1 MSLPNYLAKIKSAG
15 VYRYVFD
22 KTDIPESQRDSI
34 RLVVGFSEKGPFNTP
49 VYIDESDDFIRT
61 FGNISR
67 RMERKGIFFH
77 RMALQAL
84 KAGPIVCLNLK
95 PFNAG
100 TKTEGDVV
108 KPDAEMSTVYA
119 FNASDVKTETELK
132 WVVYDKSIKDFVIC
146 DSRAA
151 AEQILAQ
158 IPSVDTV
165 INPETD
171 EETHAIRPTGYTIP
185 TSGNTNAQADNSNAS
200 PIGIRAIVSE
210 SELEDNIYAENVKLA
225 VVSIIDDRDGN
236 PRIISTTIRKAVID
250 DTQEC
255 GYRLTEIT
263 AQDENTFS
271 CNAEI
276 KAKINGFNNVNIDVI
291 NLVFDGTDKWYPGAG
306 SFKTASEQLS
316 ESSEAFELI
325 NGRNSSS
332 NAPYNPWTESTVKF
346 KPTDDSVSTTSYQF
360 SAVQEI
366 KVLAA
371 EAAGGNK
378 YRYLTAGEVS
388 VDLTIT
394 GTPVENSENNENET
408 TSTEVNNIGYSEDTI
423 TPVWMK
429 KQNMHAVKALA
440 YVASPEGGRAQ
451 EGKPGLTAIFNT
463 NRFWKVDAERLHD
476 IKAIPESN
484 TTSEQASNAMFDGKS
499 VNDYIRIVQTG
510 SEDDSCTVFIRPYV
524 PTNYNIKISDWYS
537 AEVSDEM
544 PPYMEPIKDHY
555 LSEFFVEIYVFKGNL
570 TKPDLYAETGTL
582 GSYLNPTGKWQPFCY
597 VDTEGNLKTNPLYV
611 DAYGEPAD
619 ALDAMSEV
627 TTSNFVNRYAG
638 ICFPS
643 FKDANGNFVDIASVF
658 NRDYQEHKMLLA
670 MNENL
675 LDEAYD
681 FDDNENDIYDDE
693 NVPMI
698 HEDEAQENVSGYVHA
713 LCSAVSSGDHQVAGD
728 ITSELLDPNN
738 TPDDQL
744 DDTPNTNYIGFNPVS
759 AECNGLYIKGYKYKS
774 IKRSEK
780 GQALQT
786 KILKVLNYK
795 GIREALTNNID
806 IDYKYIIDTFQT
818 YPALA
823 MKSQFTSIAKDKFN
837 CLAILNFPPMVE
849 ILDKVGWKNY
859 QGGFDMKQILRKGNI
874 SLPSEAQGA
883 SFAAF
888 YTQLQ
893 MTDGSVKFTVP
904 SAALVSNLFISK
916 RALRLPYY
924 IVAGPNYGRIND
936 SAVVGPDYNYA
947 RADLDVLEPFGVNAI
962 IHIPRQGI
970 IINGNQTAKQTP
982 VTSLS
987 KVHVR
992 ELVTFLQ
999 DELEEMLLGYQWE
1012 LNTATLR
1019 EMVRAKAE
1027 VILGLCQANG
1037 GIYDYYVTCDAS
1049 NNTLEVIN
1057 NSMLVLDV
1065 DIIAAKGTEKIVQ
1078 TLTLHRI
1085 GTSMS

>member
-22 KTDIPESQRDSI
+22 KTDIPESLRDSI
-34 RLVVGFSEKGPFNTP
+34 RLVVGYSEKGPFNTP
-49 VYIDESDDFIRT
+49 VYIDDSTDFIRT

-95 PFNAG
+95 PFNADIENPE
-100 TKTEGDVV
+100 K
-108 KPDAEMSTVYA
+108 ATVYA
-119 FNASDVKTETELK
+119 FNASDVKTNNTIAY
-132 WVVYDKSIKDFVIC
+132 VVFVPVDDEGNVIQGTTNADGVLGYYNSDNDFVEGFDGC
-146 DSRAA
+146 SHDFKMAST
-151 AEQILAQ
+151 
-158 IPSVDTV
+158 VDEAFAFIQTV
-165 INPETD
+165 NPEAQLADYPVVTPGSS
-171 EETHAIRPTGYTIP
+171 EHTGYSSDCIT
-185 TSGNTNAQADNSNAS
+185 
-200 PIGIRAIVSE
+200 RIVLKE
-210 SELEDNIYAENVKLA
+210 
-225 VVSIIDDRDGN
+225 
-236 PRIISTTIRKAVID
+236 
-250 DTQEC
+250 
-255 GYRLTEIT
+255 
-263 AQDENTFS
+263 QD
-271 CNAEI
+271 
-276 KAKINGFNNVNIDVI
+276 
-291 NLVFDGTDKWYPGAG
+291 
-306 SFKTASEQLS
+306 
-316 ESSEAFELI
+316 
-325 NGRNSSS
+325 
-332 NAPYNPWTESTVKF
+332 
-346 KPTDDSVSTTSYQF
+346 
-360 SAVQEI
+360 
-366 KVLAA
+366 
-371 EAAGGNK
+371 
-378 YRYLTAGEVS
+378 
-388 VDLTIT
+388 
-394 GTPVENSENNENET
+394 
-408 TSTEVNNIGYSEDTI
+408 
-423 TPVWMK
+423 
-429 KQNMHAVKALA
+429 MHAVKAQAL
-440 YVASPEGGRAQ
+440 VAAVQGTTGRNG
-451 EGKPGLTAIFNT
+451 EPGLTSIYNT

-476 IKAIPESN
+476 IKAVDGNS
-484 TTSEQASNAMFDGKS
+484 MFEGNS
-499 VNDYIRIVQTG
+499 VKDYIRIVHTG

-524 PTNYNIKISDWYS
+524 PVNWNIKISDWYS
-537 AEVSDEM
+537 AEVTDEM
-544 PPYMEPIKDHY
+544 PPYMESIKDHY
-555 LSEFFVEIYVFKGNL
+555 LSEFFVEIYVFKGDLN
-570 TKPDLYAETGTL
+570 KRDLYAETGTL
-582 GSYLNPTGKWQPFCY
+582 GSYLNPTGRWQPFCKI
-597 VDTEGNLKTNPLYV
+597 DDNGNLYTNEMYV
-611 DAYGEPAD
+611 DAYGDAAD
-619 ALDAMSEV
+619 ALDAMSDV
-627 TTSNFVNRYAG
+627 NTSNFVNRYAG

-681 FDDNENDIYDDE
+681 LDENENDIFDADE
-693 NVPMI
+693 TSPTLHNQPLGQQQVTASVNVDGTGYQNYLVYYNEVENHGIRNVYYINTEGTVDTATGSTDNNDNSGLGQSGTAGLYASPAI
-698 HEDEAQENVSGYVHA
+698 GNTGFSGGGGYTDNSGGVDTNTNTGANVQGGRIDGGTDASTLNGTWYVLQVDEVYNGMQLGQNNIGRYNGTPEGLSPAMTTGPIGNTMGSFVHA
-713 LCSAVSSGDHQVAGD
+713 LCSSVMGEHDINSDISSEVLNDGDTDYTDD
-728 ITSELLDPNN
+728 IYNN
-738 TPDDQL
+738 
-744 DDTPNTNYIGFNPVS
+744 NFIGFNPVN
-759 AECNGLYIKGYKYKS
+759 AKVRGLYIKGYKYNS

-780 GQALQT
+780 GQTLQT

-795 GIREALTNNID
+795 GMREALTNNID

-837 CLAILNFPPMVE
+837 CLAILNFPPMIE

-859 QGGFDMKQILRKGNI
+859 QGGFDMKAILRKGNI

-904 SAALVSNLFISK
+904 SAALVSNLFMTK

-924 IVAGPNYGRIND
+924 IVAGPNYGRITD

-947 RADLDVLEPFGVNAI
+947 RADLDVLEPYGVNAI

-970 IINGNQTAKQTP
+970 VINGNQTAKQNP

-1037 GIYDYYVTCDAS
+1037 GIYDYRVTCDAS

-1085 GTSMS
+1085 GASMG